1 MLWRLSSELPRGL
14 STAFRRLWPC
24 KCGWARGQP
33 QTIRIGLDG
42 LADLPSPSNLALP
55 ACFRIGKP
63 KKIQLKSSP
72 NVFASIIST
81 PDKSMP
87 EVDSG

>member
-1 MLWRLSSELPRGL
+1 L
-14 STAFRRLWPC
+14 A
-24 KCGWARGQP
+24 
-33 QTIRIGLDG
+33 G

-72 NVFASIIST
+72 NVIATIIST

-87 EVDSG
+87 AVDTG